1 MRRRDKRRDEAEAW
15 ALLRRA
21 PAVRLASTT
30 ADGAPV
36 LRTVHG
42 VVHRGAVLL
51 HSAVKGE
58 KIGCLGRQA
67 VVAADELLGE
77 VRSSWL
83 DPERACPATTLYRSA
98 MAHGRLVERTEGKA
112 EAMQALMERFQ
123 PQGGYRPFGDGFYEK
138 ALRGIRI
145 IALEVERIEAKSA
158 LGHGKP
164 EAWRRAVAEGLWE
177 SGQLRGL
184 RAMIDDGCWRFDGP
198 AGVELMPV
206 MGPSELAE
214 AVTLLAPMYWNET
227 TDEDRIARAHL
238 ASPAWVGARHDGRL
252 VATARAISDGA
263 KLAYVMDL
271 AVAEPWRGKGVGKA
285 VMELLLRHP
294 AVRACR
300 RVELHTKT
308 AGSFYATMDFEEA
321 VDPAW
326 RQTLRRSQ

>member
-1 MRRRDKRRDEAEAW
+1 M
-15 ALLRRA
+15 
-21 PAVRLASTT
+21 RLASTT

-67 VVAADELLGE
+67 VIAADEVLAE
-77 VRSSWL
+77 VPSSWL

-98 MAHGRLVERTEGKA
+98 MAHGRLVEREEGEAKA

-123 PQGGYRPFGDGFYEK
+123 PQGGHRPFGDGFYEK
-138 ALRGIRI
+138 ALRGVRV
-145 IALEVERIEAKSA
+145 IALEVERVEAKSA

-164 EAWRRAVAEGLWE
+164 ETWRRAVAEGLWE

-206 MGPSELAE
+206 MGPSELPE
-214 AVTLLAPMYWNET
+214 AVALLAPMYWNEHI
-227 TDEDRIARAHL
+227 DGERIAQAQL
-238 ASPAWVGARHDGRL
+238 ASPAWVGARHEGR
-252 VATARAISDGA
+252 VIATARAISDGA
-263 KLAYVMDL
+263 KLAYVMDV
-271 AVAEPWRGKGVGKA
+271 AVAEPWRGEGIGRA

-308 AGSFYATMDFEEA
+308 AGPFYATLDFQRA

-326 RQTLRRSQ
+326 RQTLRLSRA